1 MAKSISSLAK
11 SPTFFANFSSK
22 KYKNPFPN
30 FTLEERLSP
39 KLVGYARILSRV
51 SFFKKSLSLDIS
63 DKYLEE
69 IWSDE
74 TKISRSTVQRRLSEL
89 QKAGII
95 FISTSDP
102 EKLPDGSFRQQRTI
116 NLIPIQEE
124 EPKQKKKFSGCVS
137 KMIHQDNY
145 LSNDRNRT
153 IQNEEKSDTS
163 FIDTTS
169 LKKIEPEKKQNP
181 DDLVRRL
188 QKSFLKKA
196 IKRIIEDD
204 SVDYRFMCLL
214 LRTCLGA
221 NDKTVG
227 YYGRNLHI
235 QLRYKPELVTASLDL
250 MVKSYSQVKKPVG
263 FLIAELQASLGKANR
278 KQIQPQV
285 RVQEPLPLPNRD
297 VPLRKRRNL
306 EELQEKFDAIRKE
319 KLNQRQ
325 EQTKPNSDD
334 KLPITKKDFRE
345 VLQVLRSPRGLR

>member
-102 EKLPDGSFRQQRTI
+102 EKLPDGSFRQKRTI

-235 QLRYKPELVTASLDL
+235 QLRYKPELVTSSLDL